1 MNFWVSW
8 PASSSP
14 PDRRNIV
21 VDYHEH
27 HDYHDR
33 HDHHPHWLE
42 DREENIDG
50 WGSPSHLL
58 SSTHPLC
65 LCSANIIAIITNI
78 TITTPSESVRLHHYH
93 HEHARHYCKH
103 HSYLHF
109 YHHHHQVFNEHCS
122 VVKKN
127 IIWSYYWTKFNF
139 TCLCFFASSL
149 VWVSLESTF
158 RPPSAPLPPFVCL
171 RLQEIV

>member
-21 VDYHEH
+21 DH
-27 HDYHDR
+27 HDNHDHHDR
-33 HDHHPHWLE
+33 HPHWLE

-65 LCSANIIAIITNI
+65 LCSSFISISISISTMIANMIIIITNANR
-78 TITTPSESVRLHHYH
+78 PSSLSYF
-93 HEHARHYCKH
+93 APRHY
-103 HSYLHF
+103 SSSSRTSS
-109 YHHHHQVFNEHCS
+109 ET
-122 VVKKN
+122 
-127 IIWSYYWTKFNF
+127 TKLQTGRHLLLLIHPF
-139 TCLCFFASSL
+139 SSMRGAAL
-149 VWVSLESTF
+149 LLSFRFSLESTF
-158 RPPSAPLPPFVCL
+158 RPPSAPPLPPFVCL